1 MEATNVFL
9 SEALSYEE
17 EKKATKKGRTNLLKP
32 QFEKNYKLK

>member
-17 EKKATKKGRTNLLKP
+17 EKKGNKKGAHESFKTPIWK
-32 QFEKNYKLK
+32 KL